1 MSVLEEEDAMKI
13 AVTRLKGKDSQDALF
28 CARFGHTCY
37 SVSPLRAVIY
47 EERIASFIEAVE
59 KNAFDCLFFA
69 SALPAAIIAPRL
81 SRWPRVIAIGPQ
93 TARTLNASGVACE
106 VLPGFYS
113 RDLVPYLG
121 EWIRG
126 KRIGIPRADIPN
138 KALIDAINR
147 EGGIACE
154 CRCYGLVATEEELNL
169 EHAEGILFTSAESFR
184 NAIWKG
190 RPDLLVMAIGEIT
203 AALMR
208 EAGIVPEVIGDGS
221 LEGSLEALNRHL
233 AREG

>member
-1 MSVLEEEDAMKI
+1 MKI
-13 AVTRLKGKDSQDALF
+13 AITRLKGKDGQDAQY

-47 EERIASFIEAVE
+47 EDRIDSFIDAVLR
-59 KNAFDCLFFA
+59 NAYDCLFFA

-81 SRWPRVIAIGPQ
+81 ARWPRVIAIGPQ
-93 TARTLNASGVACE
+93 TARTLNASGVVCE

-126 KRIGIPRADIPN
+126 KRIGIPRADVPN
-138 KALIDAINR
+138 KVLIEAIIR

-154 CRCYGLVATEEELNL
+154 CRCYGLGATGEELDL
-169 EHAEGILFTSAESFR
+169 DHAEGVLFTSAESFR
-184 NAIWKG
+184 HAIWRKG
-190 RPDLLVMAIGEIT
+190 PDLLVMAIGEIT
-203 AALMR
+203 AAVMSD
-208 EAGIVPEVIGDGS
+208 AGTVPAVVGDGS
-221 LEGSLEALNRHL
+221 LEGSLAALNRHL
-233 AREG
+233 AGKDDPVIRQ

>member
-1 MSVLEEEDAMKI
+1 MKI
-13 AVTRLKGKDSQDALF
+13 AITRLKGKDSQDARY

-47 EERIASFIEAVE
+47 EERIASFLDAVE
-59 KNAFDCLFFA
+59 KNAYDCLFFA

-81 SRWPRVIAIGPQ
+81 IRQPRVIAIGPQ
-93 TARTLNASGVACE
+93 TARTLNASGVVCE

-121 EWIRG
+121 QWIHG
-126 KRIGIPRADIPN
+126 KRIGIPRADVPN
-138 KALIDAINR
+138 KALIDAIIR

-154 CRCYGLVATEEELNL
+154 CKCYGLVATGEELDL
-169 EHAEGILFTSAESFR
+169 HPAEAVLFTSAESFR
-184 NAIWKG
+184 HAIWKS

-203 AALMR
+203 AALMGD
-208 EAGIVPEVIGDGS
+208 AGIVPAVVGDGS
-221 LEGSLEALNRHL
+221 LEGSLAALNRHL
-233 AREG
+233 AGEG

>member
-1 MSVLEEEDAMKI
+1 MKI
-13 AVTRLKGKDSQDALF
+13 AITRLKGKDSQDARY

-47 EERIASFIEAVE
+47 EERIASFIDAVE
-59 KNAFDCLFFA
+59 KNAYDCLFFA

-93 TARTLNASGVACE
+93 TARTLNGSGVACE

-121 EWIRG
+121 QWIRG
-126 KRIGIPRADIPN
+126 KRIGIPRADVPN
-138 KALIDAINR
+138 KALIDAISR

-154 CRCYGLVATEEELNL
+154 CKCYGLVATEEELDL
-169 EHAEGILFTSAESFR
+169 HHAESVLFTSAESFR
-184 NAIWKG
+184 HAIWKR

-203 AALMR
+203 AARMGDG
-208 EAGIVPEVIGDGS
+208 GIVPAVVGDGS
-221 LEGSLEALNRHL
+221 LEGTLAALNRHL
-233 AREG
+233 AGEG

>member
-1 MSVLEEEDAMKI
+1 MKI
-13 AVTRLKGKDSQDALF
+13 AITRLKGKDSQDARY

-47 EERIASFIEAVE
+47 EERIASFLDAVE
-59 KNAFDCLFFA
+59 KNAYDCLFFA

-81 SRWPRVIAIGPQ
+81 IRQPRVIAIGPQ

-121 EWIRG
+121 QWIRG
-126 KRIGIPRADIPN
+126 KRIGIPRADVPN
-138 KALIDAINR
+138 RALIDAIIR

-154 CRCYGLVATEEELNL
+154 CKCYGLVATEEELDL
-169 EHAEGILFTSAESFR
+169 HHAEAVLFTSAESFR
-184 NAIWKG
+184 HAIWKR

-203 AALMR
+203 AARMVD
-208 EAGIVPEVIGDGS
+208 AGIVPAVVGDGS
-221 LEGSLEALNRHL
+221 LEGSLAALNRHL
-233 AREG
+233 AGEG

>member
-1 MSVLEEEDAMKI
+1 MPMKI
-13 AVTRLKGKDSQDALF
+13 AITRLKGKDSQDARY

-37 SVSPLRAVIY
+37 SVSPLRAVMY
-47 EERIASFIEAVE
+47 EERIASFIDAVE

-93 TARTLNASGVACE
+93 TARTLNASGITCE
-106 VLPGFYS
+106 VLPGYYS

-121 EWIRG
+121 DWIRE
-126 KRIGIPRADIPN
+126 KRIGIPRADVPN
-138 KALIDAINR
+138 KLLIEAIIR

-154 CRCYGLVATEEELNL
+154 YRCYGLMATEEELDL
-169 EHAEGILFTSAESFR
+169 HHAEGILFTSAESFR
-184 NAIWKG
+184 NAIWKR

-208 EAGIVPEVIGDGS
+208 DAGIIPAVVGNGS
-221 LEGSLEALNRHL
+221 LEGSLTALNRHL
-233 AREG
+233 AGEG